1 MADETRKPDDNG
13 TSDAAGDGLPAAV
26 SAAELEQLR
35 AKAAERDQLHEQSL
49 RTSADLQNLR
59 RRMERDVDDR
69 VRRATETLLLAVL
82 RGIDE
87 LDHAIERAEAA
98 HKPIAEGIKLTRE
111 TLLGAAQ
118 REGVQEIASVGAS
131 FDPKLHEAVQSAPAG
146 DKAPGTV
153 VAEQRKGYLWK
164 DRVLRPAQVV
174 VAAGGTGPDPRRS
187 ASAESNPT

>member
-69 VRRATETLLLAVL
+69 VRRAT
-82 RGIDE
+82 
-87 LDHAIERAEAA
+87 
-98 HKPIAEGIKLTRE
+98 
-111 TLLGAAQ
+111 
-118 REGVQEIASVGAS
+118 
-131 FDPKLHEAVQSAPAG
+131 
-146 DKAPGTV
+146 
-153 VAEQRKGYLWK
+153 
-164 DRVLRPAQVV
+164 
-174 VAAGGTGPDPRRS
+174 
-187 ASAESNPT
+187 

>member
-1 MADETRKPDDNG
+1 RRLPRDVHRIEPSPEDTREPTENG
-13 TSDAAGDGLPAAV
+13 KSDAAGEGLLAAV

-49 RTSADLQNLR
+49 RTSADLQNLQ
-59 RRMERDVDDR
+59 RRMDRDCDDR
-69 VRRATETLLLAVL
+69 VRRATEALLLSML

-87 LDHAIERAEAA
+87 LDHAIDKAEAA

-111 TLLGAAQ
+111 TLLAAAQ

-131 FDPKLHEAVQSAPAG
+131 FDPKFHEAVQSAPAG
-146 DKAPGTV
+146 GKAPGTV

-164 DRVLRPAQVV
+164 DRVLRP
-174 VAAGGTGPDPRRS
+174 
-187 ASAESNPT
+187 